1 MFEVLFEGL
10 HKISKD
16 NYQSTDPR
24 NKFCDLTNV
33 SSNILAQVLM
43 KLNLKAEENKIYFI

>member
-1 MFEVLFEGL
+1 MFEGLYKFEVLFEGL

-24 NKFCDLTNV
+24 NKHCYL
-33 SSNILAQVLM
+33 I
-43 KLNLKAEENKIYFI
+43 NLVTF